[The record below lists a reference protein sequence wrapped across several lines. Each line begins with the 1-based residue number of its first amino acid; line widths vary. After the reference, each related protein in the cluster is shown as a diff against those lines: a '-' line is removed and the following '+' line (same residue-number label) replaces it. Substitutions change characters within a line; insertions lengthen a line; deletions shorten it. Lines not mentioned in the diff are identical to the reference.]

1 MTTCNSSSS
10 RSINEVHH
18 LSLEFS
24 TFEPTLW
31 GTSISDRGSSC
42 MKPHSRANTNTKE
55 AVGTLPLRY
64 VGLRNKITVSSKFPD
79 VVLRI
84 TDAAQG
90 LRVVG
95 EKKKTQRQ
103 CLIHVSRFMLSY
115 RIDTSGLVRNRE

>member
-1 MTTCNSSSS
+1 
-10 RSINEVHH
+10 
-18 LSLEFS
+18 
-24 TFEPTLW
+24 
-31 GTSISDRGSSC
+31 

-95 EKKKTQRQ
+95 EKKTQQQ
-103 CLIHVSRFMLSY
+103 CLIHVSRFILSY